1 MQIQDDRPEI
11 APLPTVHQRPLWR
24 RLNPQ
29 LRDLWDWRTR
39 AVFMRNAQ
47 VWGRNWRTAL
57 IPPAMEP
64 VVSLLAFGFG
74 VGSFVGAMSYQSGGV
89 QRSVDYASYM
99 APGLL
104 AYAMFTSAF
113 FEALYSSYVRMF
125 YQKTWD
131 GILATQV
138 ELRHIVW
145 GEITWASARAL
156 WNATVVSLVLVAL
169 DLTGVLHLQLAWLPL
184 LPLLG
189 FVVGWAFGAFGLLF
203 TAIVPSIDH
212 MNYPVFLVGVP
223 LGLVSNTYFPIDQVG
238 PWARFLSQFNPI
250 YHLSETCR
258 AALLGGSVGRPLGM
272 TLLTSAVLLV
282 VCAGA
287 VQMLMRRRVLG
298 ED

>member
-1 MQIQDDRPEI
+1 M
-11 APLPTVHQRPLWR
+11 PTIPLWR
-24 RLNPQ
+24 RLDPH
-29 LRDLWDWRTR
+29 LTDLWDWRTR
-39 AVFMRNAQ
+39 AVFWRNAQ

-64 VVSLLAFGFG
+64 VVSLMAFGFG
-74 VGSFVGAMSYQSGGV
+74 VGSFVGSMTYIKGGAV
-89 QRSVDYASYM
+89 HAIDYASYM

-156 WNATVVSLVLVAL
+156 WNASVVSAVLLAL
-169 DLTGVLHLQLAWLPL
+169 DLAGVLHLQLAWLPL

-212 MNYPVFLVGVP
+212 MNYPVFLVGIP
-223 LGLVSNTYFPIDQVG
+223 LALVSNTYFPIDRAG
-238 PWARFLSQFNPI
+238 PWAVRLSQFNPV

-258 AALLGGSVGRPLGM
+258 AVLLGGEVTGPLTM
-272 TLLTSAVLLV
+272 TLLTASVLLV
-282 VCAGA
+282 ICAGL
-287 VQMLMRRRVLG
+287 VQMLMRRKVLG

>member
-1 MQIQDDRPEI
+1 M
-11 APLPTVHQRPLWR
+11 PTIPLWR
-24 RLNPQ
+24 RLDPH
-29 LRDLWDWRTR
+29 LTDLWDWRTR
-39 AVFMRNAQ
+39 AVFWRNAQ

-64 VVSLLAFGFG
+64 VVSLMAFGFG
-74 VGSFVGAMSYQSGGV
+74 VGSFVGSMTYAKDGSLQAI
-89 QRSVDYASYM
+89 DYASYM

-156 WNATVVSLVLVAL
+156 WNASVVSAVLLAL
-169 DLTGVLHLQLAWLPL
+169 HLAGVLHLQVGWLPL

-212 MNYPVFLVGVP
+212 MNYPVFLVGIP
-223 LGLVSNTYFPIDQVG
+223 LGLVSNTYFPIDRVG
-238 PWARFLSQFNPI
+238 PWAVLLSQLNPV

-258 AALLGGSVGRPLGM
+258 AVLLGGEVTRPLAM
-272 TLLTSAVLLV
+272 TLLTASVLLV
-282 VCAGA
+282 VCAGL
-287 VQMLMRRRVLG
+287 VQMLMRRKVLG

>member
-1 MQIQDDRPEI
+1 MRDQQDRE
-11 APLPTVHQRPLWR
+11 AVTPLSPTRRPLWR

-29 LRDLWDWRTR
+29 LGDLADWRSR
-39 AVFMRNAQ
+39 AVFLRNAQ

-74 VGSFVGAMSYQSGGV
+74 VGSFVGAMTYQGV
-89 QRSVDYASYM
+89 AGPRSVDYASYM

-156 WNATVVSLVLVAL
+156 WNASVVSAVLVAL
-169 DLTGVLHLQLAWLPL
+169 NFAGILHLQLAWLPL

-189 FVVGWAFGAFGLLF
+189 FAVGWAFGAFGLLF
-203 TAIVPSIDH
+203 TAVVPSIDH

-238 PWARFLSQFNPI
+238 PWARTLSQFNPV

-258 AALLGGSVGRPLGM
+258 AALLGGPVLQPLAM
-272 TLLTSAVLLV
+272 TLVTAAVLLV